1 MRIEPS
7 KRRHMSVLA
16 AVGAYG
22 GTYEEVLART
32 NIRMSERDFVDTFT
46 FLRTH
51 GVLNRD
57 ASGIVTRDMQKW
69 REMMR
74 ARET

>member
-1 MRIEPS
+1 MTIEPS

-22 GTYEEVLART
+22 GTFEEVLART

-46 FLRTH
+46 FLREQ
-51 GVLNRD
+51 GVLDRD

-69 REMMR
+69 HEMMR